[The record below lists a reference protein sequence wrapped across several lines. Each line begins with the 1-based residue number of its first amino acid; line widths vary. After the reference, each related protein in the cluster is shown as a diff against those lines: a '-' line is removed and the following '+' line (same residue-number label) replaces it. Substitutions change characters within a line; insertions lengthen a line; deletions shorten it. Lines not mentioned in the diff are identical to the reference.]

1 MRKSLFVV
9 AALLLVPIAA
19 LAGMT
24 AISDSELQDVEAQA
38 GITITATVA
47 MTASSMAWQDNDGF
61 TSCTSTGAVI
71 LSGLVMPSIAIS
83 MVNIDAGTC
92 SGTSW
97 LAIDTGTSNL
107 ISGDMTIGDIVIGTT
122 DTATTQSLG
131 KFTQRGIGISFGTI
145 KIAGHAAP

>member
-38 GITITATVA
+38 GITLNMSLSVTQA
-47 MTASSMAWQDNDGF
+47 SMAWQDNDGF
-61 TSCTSTGAVI
+61 TGCTSTGAVI
-71 LSGLVMPSIAIS
+71 LSGLVMPTITVSN
-83 MVNIDAGTC
+83 VNIDAGTC
-92 SGTSW
+92 AGTSW
-97 LAIDTGTSNL
+97 LAIDTGSSNL
-107 ISGDMTIGDIVIGTT
+107 ISGDMTIGDVVIGSS

-131 KFTQRGIGISFGTI
+131 KFTQRGVGISFGTI

>member
-38 GITITATVA
+38 GITLNMSLGVT
-47 MTASSMAWQDNDGF
+47 MTSMAWQDNDGF
-61 TSCTSTGAVI
+61 ATCTSTGAVI
-71 LSGLVMPSIAIS
+71 LSGLTMPTISIS
-83 MVNIDAGTC
+83 NVNIDAGTC
-92 SGTSW
+92 SSTSW
-97 LAIDTGTSNL
+97 LAIDTGSSNL
-107 ISGDMTIGDIVIGTT
+107 ISGDMTINDVVIGTS
-122 DTATTQSLG
+122 DTATVMSLG
-131 KFTQRGIGISFGTI
+131 KFTQRGIGITFGTI